1 MNQVAKNSLNRP
13 SIVQKISD
21 PLNHELEHFSHCMIN
36 SPFLENSGIIP
47 DYKNNFRQKL
57 QSSTVESGFEGH
69 FWINVASFT
78 KLLTIKVKS
87 SMYKHKSKVEG
98 LRLLKQ
104 GLKIPKL
111 GCDQI
116 FTLPASSLLLV
127 SSFTLVGLKDSNSF
141 LDLSLERVLVLQHV
155 DQLGVVDL
163 EQHASDLASQV
174 REHPLDEREE
184 SLTQHLLLLLWRGSC
199 QHGCSE
205 WLLALDQH
213 SLLRRGSSSWG
224 HHLARHHLWV
234 ELSWRVPGS
243 GSVLEA
249 LLGSDL
255 LGSHGDWGHA
265 RSGHHG
271 HGLRAGLPWGLGA
284 CQVWPS
290 WSWAEGRADPWG
302 RGELLPCGDQGV
314 VLWAYPCLAYH
325 RGVGLLAA
333 GAILAGL

>member
-1 MNQVAKNSLNRP
+1 
-13 SIVQKISD
+13 
-21 PLNHELEHFSHCMIN
+21 MIN

-47 DYKNNFRQKL
+47 ITRVVFTLHDKLSFSRKLRHNSDYKNNFRQKL

-78 KLLTIKVKS
+78 KLLTIKMKS

-98 LRLLKQ
+98 LRLIKSE
-104 GLKIPKL
+104 LKIPKL

-127 SSFTLVGLKDSNSF
+127 SSFTLMGLKDSNSF
-141 LDLSLERVLVLQHV
+141 LDLSLEGVLVLQHV

-174 REHPLDEREE
+174 REHPLDEREK
-184 SLTQHLLLLLWRGSC
+184 SLTQHLLL
-199 QHGCSE
+199 
-205 WLLALDQH
+205 
-213 SLLRRGSSSWG
+213 LLRRGSSSWG
-224 HHLARHHLWV
+224 HHLSWHHLWV

-255 LGSHGDWGHA
+255 LSSHGDWGHA

-271 HGLRAGLPWGLGA
+271 HRLRAGLTHGGA
-284 CQVWPS
+284 GSSCHAGTRA
-290 WSWAEGRADPWG
+290 WS
-302 RGELLPCGDQGV
+302 
-314 VLWAYPCLAYH
+314 
-325 RGVGLLAA
+325 
-333 GAILAGL
+333 

>member
-1 MNQVAKNSLNRP
+1 
-13 SIVQKISD
+13 
-21 PLNHELEHFSHCMIN
+21 MIN

-47 DYKNNFRQKL
+47 ITRIIFALHDKLSLSRKLRHNSDYKNNFRQKL
-57 QSSTVESGFEGH
+57 HTSTVESGFEGH

-98 LRLLKQ
+98 LRLLIAE
-104 GLKIPKL
+104 LKIPKL

-141 LDLSLERVLVLQHV
+141 LDLSLEGLLV
-155 DQLGVVDL
+155 
-163 EQHASDLASQV
+163 
-174 REHPLDEREE
+174 
-184 SLTQHLLLLLWRGSC
+184 LWRGSC
-199 QHGCSE
+199 QHGCSK
-205 WLLALDQH
+205 WLLALDQY

-224 HHLARHHLWV
+224 HHLTRHHLWV

-249 LLGSDL
+249 LLWSDL

-265 RSGHHG
+265 RPQQSFK
-271 HGLRAGLPWGLGA
+271 
-284 CQVWPS
+284 
-290 WSWAEGRADPWG
+290 
-302 RGELLPCGDQGV
+302 
-314 VLWAYPCLAYH
+314 
-325 RGVGLLAA
+325 
-333 GAILAGL
+333 